1 MSFLELY
8 NKDVSKF
15 IEKKNNL
22 NYLSWSYAVK
32 ELKIAYPEATY
43 KQVYFN
49 NVPYF
54 VDKSGSY
61 VAVKLF
67 LTKEDRKDD
76 FYQDLTFPVL
86 DFKNKTVFEPNS
98 FQVNTAFMRC
108 LTKLIGMATGLGLSL
123 YSGED
128 IPREEETKSSKKE
141 EIKTNN
147 NDEQFNNITNIHEKT
162 PKNRV
167 IEALQKGGLVMFADE
182 IESIKKTMT
191 FDYDNLIKF
200 DSFCNQLEAKYK
212 ADKGIKAN

>member
-22 NYLSWSYAVK
+22 DYLSWSYAVK

-128 IPREEETKSSKKE
+128 IPREEENKPSKKE
-141 EIKTNN
+141 EKEQPQEVEQPKKNSERLKEASEKGFDFYINFVNGLIKERPNLT
-147 NDEQFNNITNIHEKT
+147 NDEKFNKWVEFYK
-162 PKNRV
+162 PKS
-167 IEALQKGGLVMFADE
+167 IE
-182 IESIKKTMT
+182 IKQEQSKV
-191 FDYDNLIKF
+191 
-200 DSFCNQLEAKYK
+200 S
-212 ADKGIKAN
+212 